1 MLDRHK
7 KWIFLATLTLL
18 LPALQQPSR
27 AFTKKG
33 TTAADF
39 LKIGVGARSVA
50 MGGAVTGTPEGL
62 DALYWNPAGLAGS
75 DKRLFGGTHAAW
87 IASISHDFLAISA
100 PIHRTMTVGVFA
112 ITLGTDEMEQTTI
125 LNPEGT
131 GIYFDYSELA
141 LGAGLGAQLT
151 DRFRIGGVVKVIHTR
166 TFNEQATAFAIDV
179 GTHLV
184 TTLNGLSIGM
194 AVANFGNNMKLDGSD
209 LIVEGDQEP
218 GINGNDLREARLE
231 TNEYPLPLTFRLG
244 LAMDLIGVDPAV
256 WLSQD
261 HRITIALA
269 GDHFAENVEQL
280 HAGVEYGFRRF
291 FFLRGGYTF
300 GDDSRTWA
308 AGAGLAF
315 SAGGVGVHAD
325 FAYESMGVF
334 DLVPR
339 IGLALEF

>member
-1 MLDRHK
+1 MLERYK
-7 KWIFLATLTLL
+7 KWIFLSAPILFLL
-18 LPALQQPSR
+18 LLNLTAN

-50 MGGAVTGTPEGL
+50 MGGAVAGSPEGL
-62 DALYWNPAGLAGS
+62 DAIYWNPAGLAGS
-75 DKRLFGGTHAAW
+75 DKRLFGGTHASW
-87 IASISHDFLAISA
+87 IASISHDFLAVSA
-100 PIHRTMTVGVFA
+100 PIHRTITIGAFA
-112 ITLGTDEMEQTTI
+112 VSLGTDEMEQTTI
-125 LNPEGT
+125 LEPEGT

-151 DRFRIGGVVKVIHTR
+151 DRFRIGGVAKVIHTR
-166 TFNEQATAFAIDV
+166 AFNEQATAFAIDV

-184 TTLNGLSIGM
+184 TTLHGLSIGM
-194 AVANFGNNMKLDGSD
+194 AVANFGSNMKLDGSD
-209 LIVEGDQEP
+209 LIVEGDSEP
-218 GINGNDLREARLE
+218 GLSGNEKREARLE
-231 TNEYPLPLTFRLG
+231 TSEYPLPLTFRLG
-244 LAMDLIGVDPAV
+244 LAMNLLGVDPAV

-261 HRITIALA
+261 HCITIALA

-280 HAGVEYGFRRF
+280 HAGLEYSFRKF

-300 GDDSRTWA
+300 GDDSKTWA

-315 SAGGVGVHAD
+315 SAGDVGVHAD

>member
-1 MLDRHK
+1 MLDQYK
-7 KWIFLATLTLL
+7 KWFHLLALILFF
-18 LPALQQPSR
+18 PALIQNAN

-39 LKIGVGARSVA
+39 LKIGVGARSVG
-50 MGGAVTGTPEGL
+50 MGSATAGTPEGL

-75 DKRLFGGTHAAW
+75 VKRQFGGTHASW

-100 PIHRTMTVGVFA
+100 PIHRTMTIGAFA

-131 GIYFDYSELA
+131 GIYFDYRELA

-166 TFNEQATAFAIDV
+166 AFNEQATAFAIDV

-184 TTLNGLSIGM
+184 TAWHGLSIGM
-194 AVANFGNNMKLDGSD
+194 AVANFGSNMKLDGSD
-209 LIVEGDQEP
+209 LIIEGDQEP
-218 GINGNDLREARLE
+218 GLSGNDLREARLE

-244 LAMDLIGVDPAV
+244 VAMDILDVDQAI
-256 WLSQD
+256 WLSQI

-280 HAGVEYGFRRF
+280 HAGVEYSFREF

-300 GDDSRTWA
+300 GDDSRTWT
-308 AGAGLAF
+308 AGAGMAF
-315 SAGGVGVHAD
+315 SASGVGIHAD

-339 IGLALEF
+339 IGLAIEF